1 MTTTNSPSTLGAS
14 VDTFHYKPRGFWQ
27 DVWRRFLKDRLAI
40 MGGLI
45 FFGLCLISFSA
56 PLVSQYITHYDPDR
70 INLRV
75 SYAPPSAE
83 HWFGTDEYGRD
94 YFTRLVYA
102 GRISMSIGVMYAL
115 VSLTVGVVVGLLAGF
130 YGKLFDDILQ
140 AFINIVAALPLLPL
154 LILIG
159 SLIKLDW
166 IMLVFIL
173 AAFGWVGASR
183 QVRGLVL
190 SIRQRDYVT
199 AATTLGAND
208 VRIMIKHIL
217 PNVFSIV
224 LVILGFD
231 ISGAILT
238 ESSLSFLGYGV
249 QPPTAT
255 WGNMLTNSLAYTTKA
270 PWLVVFPG
278 LAIALTVLSIY
289 LFADGLRDVM
299 DPRLRSR

>member
-56 PLVSQYITHYDPDR
+56 PLVSQYITHYDPDK

-75 SYAPPSAE
+75 TYAAPSAD

-159 SLIKLDW
+159 SLIRLDW
-166 IMLVFIL
+166 VMLVFVL
-173 AAFGWVGASR
+173 AAFGWVGSSR